1 MPNYAAFVS
10 LLAVLFY
17 FYTSVAVAR
26 ARAKFGVK
34 APAISGHPDF
44 ERYFRVQGNTLE
56 WMPIFL
62 PSLWLFALYV
72 SDIGAAAIG
81 LVWILGRVLYF
92 IGYTQAAENRGRGF
106 ALQALAP
113 KHSLRR
119 VKGRQEFS
127 APYISM
133 S

>member
-10 LLAVLFY
+10 LMAVLFH
-17 FYTSVAVAR
+17 FYTGVAVAR

-44 ERYFRVQGNTLE
+44 ERYFRVQANTLE

-72 SDIGAAAIG
+72 SDMGAAGIG

-92 IGYTQAAENRGRGF
+92 VGYTQAAAKRGRGF
-106 ALQALAP
+106 ALQAFAATILLFGALIGVAARILA
-113 KHSLRR
+113 L
-119 VKGRQEFS
+119 
-127 APYISM
+127 A
-133 S
+133 